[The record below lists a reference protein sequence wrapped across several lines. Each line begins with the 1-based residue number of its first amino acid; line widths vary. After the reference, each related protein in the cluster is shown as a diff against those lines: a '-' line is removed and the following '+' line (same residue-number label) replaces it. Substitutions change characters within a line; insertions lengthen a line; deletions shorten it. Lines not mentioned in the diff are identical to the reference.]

1 MRHQAA
7 LIAAG
12 RHPTTMREVISLRRK
27 FTNTEIK
34 GEKSKAM
41 ENGLRALTKLC
52 LNCPEAGVF
61 SCSLSQI
68 ELFLFIYFLIA
79 FNRNHSNKSNGK
91 MLRLV
96 SEEREA
102 MP

>member
-34 GEKSKAM
+34 EEKSKAM
-41 ENGLRALTKLC
+41 ENGLRALTKLQ
-52 LNCPEAGVF
+52 F
-61 SCSLSQI
+61 
-68 ELFLFIYFLIA
+68 
-79 FNRNHSNKSNGK
+79 
-91 MLRLV
+91 
-96 SEEREA
+96 
-102 MP
+102 